1 MYNIR
6 KRIDRVEKQLF
17 PPEEL
22 PHIVNIGGLEMMSDE
37 FEKLLDL
44 IDGGKGKLPCQEEK
58 RTNERY

>member
-6 KRIDRVEKQLF
+6 KRIDNVEKQLF
-17 PPEEL
+17 PPKEL

-44 IDGGKGKLPCQEEK
+44 IDGGKGKLPCQEE
-58 RTNERY
+58 